1 MGALELAKQFAKA
14 KAAEKPLADA
24 FTQAKRAAT
33 GEKAR
38 LLYNLFAEFAGHE
51 VNSPNGRGVLDVTLV
66 QNAARVSVHK
76 TILRR
81 FTDKEVKKRK

>member
-51 VNSPNGRGVLDVTLV
+51 VNSPNGRGVLDVTVAHSLLV
-66 QNAARVSVHK
+66 QELGFDKQRLVATLREAA
-76 TILRR
+76 
-81 FTDKEVKKRK
+81 